1 LGCERASI
9 GCAAKYAVW
18 AIAWQRLFGHAWSE
32 ATDAATEQGG
42 LPEIEAQLVEA
53 APDTGTPAIKNR
65 SKPEQRKSLGTV
77 WVVCSYPVIARGLE
91 EALKE
96 RGRVHIGPEPP
107 ERETPAA
114 VIFCLDEAVKDV
126 ASEVKRLQRMAPYA
140 PILVFGLEV
149 EQRAARTAFRV
160 GALGYIHA
168 GMAPAQIS
176 EAVSLASIGEV
187 VVPKEV
193 FMSWM
198 AEEASTDASSLTSR
212 KREILALVAEGLT
225 NAEIGQQLDL
235 SEHTVKQ
242 HLSGV
247 YKFLKV
253 KNRKEAVRLWSGLED
268 PTDFPGA

>member
-1 LGCERASI
+1 VCR
-9 GCAAKYAVW
+9 KYAVW
-18 AIAWQRLFGHAWSE
+18 AIAWQRFSDHPWSE
-32 ATDAATEQGG
+32 AADAATEQGG

-53 APDTGTPAIKNR
+53 APDTGTPAIKNG
-65 SKPEQRKSLGTV
+65 SKPEQRKTLGTV

-96 RGRVHIGPEPP
+96 RARVHIGPEPP
-107 ERETPAA
+107 ERETPSA

-126 ASEVKRLQRMAPYA
+126 ASEVKRLRGMAPYA
-140 PILVFGLEV
+140 PILVFGLDV
-149 EQRAARTAFRV
+149 DQRAGRAAFEV
-160 GALGYIHA
+160 GASGYIHA
-168 GMAPAQIS
+168 GMGPAQIS

-193 FMSWM
+193 FMSLM
-198 AEEASTDASSLTSR
+198 AEEASTGASALTSR

-225 NAEIGQQLDL
+225 NAEIAQQLDL

-247 YKFLKV
+247 YKVLKV
-253 KNRKEAVRLWSGLED
+253 KNRKEATRLWSGLEG
-268 PTDFPGA
+268 PADFPGA